1 MENTALFS
9 TSYPLSILIADP
21 NPEAHITTKDLL
33 CQLGYQPEVA
43 ASRQEVQN
51 KTSTKAYDVIL
62 VDIQLLEMEGIP
74 AVAGLYRQNK
84 RPLIVSMTG
93 NARLNFKQVCLKEE
107 TDHFITK
114 PVDLNELSLQLRA
127 YCVLMGKCR
136 VGPSTGLSPK
146 AAPHYPRT

>member
-1 MENTALFS
+1 MENTTLFS

-21 NPEAHITTKDLL
+21 NPEAHVTTKDLL
-33 CQLGYQPEVA
+33 CQLGYQPELA
-43 ASRQEVQN
+43 ASRQEIQN

-62 VDIQLLEMEGIP
+62 VDLQILEAEGIP

-93 NARLNFKQVCLKEE
+93 HARLNFKQVCLTVG
-107 TDHFITK
+107 TDHSITR

-127 YCVLMGKCR
+127 YCVLTGNCR
-136 VGPSTGLSPK
+136 IGGQK
-146 AAPHYPRT
+146 

>member
-1 MENTALFS
+1 MENTTLFS

-21 NPEAHITTKDLL
+21 NPEAHLTTKNLL
-33 CQLGYQPEVA
+33 CQLGYQPEEA

-62 VDIQLLEMEGIP
+62 MDLIMLEMEGIP
-74 AVAGLYRQNK
+74 VVTGLYRQNK

-93 NARLNFKQVCLKEE
+93 NARLNFKQVCLQVEM
-107 TDHFITK
+107 DHSITR
-114 PVDLNELSLQLRA
+114 PLDLNELSLQLKA
-127 YCVLMGKCR
+127 YSLLMGNCR
-136 VGPSTGLSPK
+136 VIPPK